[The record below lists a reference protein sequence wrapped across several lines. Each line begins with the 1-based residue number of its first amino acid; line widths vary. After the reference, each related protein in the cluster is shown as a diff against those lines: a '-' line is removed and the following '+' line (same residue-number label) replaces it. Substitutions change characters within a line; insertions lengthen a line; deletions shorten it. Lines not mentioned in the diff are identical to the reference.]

1 MILDFFHTLYG
12 DVENG
17 ELESYRLVIW
27 RKGDKRSEWHGLL
40 NEDKITASIDKDPND
55 VYFGVCLQ
63 SPTLIQ
69 ARTTKT
75 IEWQRVRGT
84 ADTAT
89 LIPAFWMDI
98 DTSCGV
104 HAETNLPSIEEA
116 LAFLRSPENPFGAPT
131 TIVHSGGGLHC
142 YWQFKEPWI
151 LDSDDE
157 REKAT
162 LVSRL
167 FQVTLIEAGKK
178 KGWNFDN
185 TADLARILRVPGTY
199 NMKGPEPKL
208 VEILETNPGI
218 RYNVADFEPYF
229 VDIEYAEPS
238 YQKDYSQGE
247 FNGPLPDFEQIC
259 TACAWSNH
267 CVKDAATLPE
277 PEWHASLGVIARCE
291 DGRELAHKISEP
303 YRGYSVKETDMKIDH
318 VLKGPGPRTCAAI
331 RQIPSAAEYCVDCP
345 HEVKSPIVLGY
356 RRSAKFT
363 KDKALE
369 QLKKLED
376 LASENAD
383 TCIRKAIE
391 TKEVLEAL
399 HFLRIK
405 DIPTF
410 QALLMRLRELR
421 VKVRDIDALQR
432 VLKDFKPPKGT
443 DEEFEPRSELIEKYL
458 PDVPVK
464 GLVQP
469 GSFFMVP
476 GQTATRTYDE
486 EAGRYRYH
494 VIANAPFLI
503 AGRFIA
509 EDGEQ
514 VLNIAWKRKKQKNW
528 QTASIGRGDALNNR
542 SLQQLAPQGFPVNS
556 NNAADLVNV
565 VEEFETVN
573 YDLIPTCRVSGRM
586 GWQRSGDVRGFLCGK
601 SFIVGGTGEIIS
613 PLPSLDEALH
623 CAYGKFILF
632 YPEQGTP
639 DLSKTLTASGD
650 FEIWQNVI
658 ATISEFPSVMILL
671 YAALVPP
678 LLEVLGLPNFVV
690 DLSGVTST
698 GKTTALMVAASVW
711 GNPDTRSSH
720 SLIGNWDSTR
730 VFIERRSAIFN
741 GLPFILDDTKQAKYP
756 ADVGKIIYDISSGQS
771 RGRGS
776 KTGIQQMKT
785 TRTVLIT
792 SGEAPAVSF
801 TQDGGTRARTITLWG
816 QPFGETTVTTGTLV
830 NELRDGILENYGHL
844 GPRFV
849 SEIVKR
855 SAEHGAWKQRLKQ
868 IRQSYQERLGG
879 NPLASRLSEYWAII
893 SLVGELV
900 HEWRLLP
907 WEFTCPIEKLWDKL
921 ASETEGADRATAAL
935 EYVLSWTNAHRSE
948 FYWQQKTGGERQYC
962 SSPAMG
968 WAGRWDK
975 EESAT
980 PAFFPHKLKEI
991 LFEGGFE
998 PDAILRTWGDRG
1010 WTYRDSN
1017 GRNQRQVRV
1026 DGRNC
1031 RLIELTREA
1040 MIATD
1045 AESELPPFMRLVQ
1058 G

>member
-1 MILDFFHTLYG
+1 M
-12 DVENG
+12 
-17 ELESYRLVIW
+17 
-27 RKGDKRSEWHGLL
+27 
-40 NEDKITASIDKDPND
+40 
-55 VYFGVCLQ
+55 
-63 SPTLIQ
+63 
-69 ARTTKT
+69 
-75 IEWQRVRGT
+75 
-84 ADTAT
+84 
-89 LIPAFWMDI
+89 
-98 DTSCGV
+98 
-104 HAETNLPSIEEA
+104 
-116 LAFLRSPENPFGAPT
+116 
-131 TIVHSGGGLHC
+131 HC

-229 VDIEYAEPS
+229 VDIEYAEPFGS
-238 YQKDYSQGE
+238 GNDIQSNYD
-247 FNGPLPDFEQIC
+247 GPPPDFEQLRYRC
-259 TACAWSNH
+259 NWCNH
-267 CVKDAATLPE
+267 CARDASTLPE
-277 PEWHASLGVIARCE
+277 PEWYAVLSIVAHCK
-291 DGRELAHKISEP
+291 DGRALAHKISESYP
-303 YRGYSVKETDMKIDH
+303 GYSVKETDMKIDH
-318 VLKGPGPRTCAAI
+318 ALKSAGPRTCTAI
-331 RQIPSAAEYCVDCP
+331 KQIASAGEYCVDCP
-345 HEVKSPIVLGY
+345 HEVKSPITLGY
-356 RRSAKFT
+356 RRSTKLA

-369 QLKKLED
+369 QLKKVEE
-376 LASENAD
+376 LALENAN
-383 TCIRKAIE
+383 TCIRKALE
-391 TKEVLEAL
+391 TEGILEAL
-399 HFLRIK
+399 YFLRTH
-405 DIPTF
+405 DIAIF
-410 QALLMRLRELR
+410 EASLMRLQELR
-421 VKVRDIDALQR
+421 VKVKDIDALQR
-432 VLKDFKPPKGT
+432 AIKDFKPLRETIEKS
-443 DEEFEPRSELIEKYL
+443 EPEVDLIERYL
-458 PDVPVK
+458 PDIPVK
-464 GLVQP
+464 ELVQP
-469 GSFFMVP
+469 IPFCMIP
-476 GQTATRTYDE
+476 GQTATRKYDE
-486 EAGRYRYH
+486 ETDQYKYQ
-494 VIANAPFLI
+494 VIANAPILI
-503 AGRFIA
+503 AGRLIT

-514 VLNIAWKRKKQKNW
+514 VLNIAWKRKNW

-542 SLQQLAPQGFPVNS
+542 NLQQLASQGFPVNS

-565 VEEFETVN
+565 LEEFETAN
-573 YDLIPTCRVSGRM
+573 YDRIPVCRVSGRM
-586 GWQRSGDVRGFLCGK
+586 GWQRSGEVGGFLCGK

-613 PLPSLDEALH
+613 PLPGLSEALH
-623 CAYGKFILF
+623 CAENKFILF

-639 DLSKTLTASGD
+639 DLAKTLTVSGD

-948 FYWQQKTGGERQYC
+948 FYWQQKTSGERQYC

>member
-89 LIPAFWMDI
+89 LVPGFWMDI

-104 HAETNLPSIEEA
+104 HAEKNLPSMEEA
-116 LAFLRSPENPFGAPT
+116 LAFLQSPDNPFGEPT
-131 TIVHSGGGLHC
+131 IIIHSGGGLHV
-142 YWQFKEPWI
+142 YWLFKEPWI
-151 LDSDDE
+151 LDSDNE
-157 REKAT
+157 RETAKSA
-162 LVSRL
+162 LRL
-167 FQVTLIEAGKK
+167 FQLTLIEAGKK
-178 KGWNFDN
+178 RGWKLDN

-199 NMKGPEPKL
+199 NLKGPEPKR
-208 VEILETNPGI
+208 VEILQMKQDT

-229 VDIEYAEPS
+229 MDGEHTAPFGSGSDIQSNY
-238 YQKDYSQGE
+238 D
-247 FNGPLPDFEQIC
+247 GPPPDFEQLR
-259 TACAWSNH
+259 SNCNWVDH
-267 CVKDAATLPE
+267 CVKDATTLPE
-277 PEWHASLGVIARCE
+277 PEWHALLGIVARCE
-291 DGRELAHKISEP
+291 DGRLLAHKISEP
-303 YRGYSVKETDMKIDH
+303 YSGYSVKETDMKIDH
-318 VLKGPGPRTCAAI
+318 ALKGAGPRTCTAI
-331 RQIPSAAEYCVDCP
+331 RQIASAGEYCVDCP
-345 HEVKSPIVLGY
+345 HEVKGPITLGY
-356 RRSAKFT
+356 RRNTKLA

-369 QLKKLED
+369 KVKKVET
-376 LASENAD
+376 LARENAD

-391 TKEVLEAL
+391 NEEVLKAL
-399 HFLRIK
+399 HFLRAN
-405 DIPTF
+405 DIAMF
-410 QALLMRLRELR
+410 EALLMKLQELR

-432 VLKDFKPPKGT
+432 VIKSFKPLRET
-443 DEEFEPRSELIEKYL
+443 SEESEPEVDLIERYL

-464 GLVQP
+464 GFVQP
-469 GSFFMVP
+469 NPFRMFP
-476 GQTATRTYDE
+476 GQTSKRTYDE
-486 EAGRYRYH
+486 KTEEYRHH
-494 VIANAPFLI
+494 VIANAPLLI
-503 AGRFIA
+503 TGRVVA

-514 VLNIAWKRKKQKNW
+514 LFNIAWKRKKW
-528 QTASIGRGDALNNR
+528 QTTSIGRGDALNNR
-542 SLQQLAPQGFPVNS
+542 NLQQLAAQGFPVNS

-565 VEEFETVN
+565 LEEFEAAN
-573 YDLIPTCRVSGRM
+573 YDRIPICRVSGRM

-601 SFIVGGTGEIIS
+601 SFIVGGTGEIIN
-613 PLPSLDEALH
+613 PLPGLDEALH
-623 CAYGKFILF
+623 CAENKFILF

-639 DLSKTLTASGD
+639 DLSKTLTVSGD

-658 ATISEFPSVMILL
+658 AAISEFPSVMIVL

-756 ADVGKIIYDISSGQS
+756 ADVGKVIYDVSSGQS

-776 KTGIQQMKT
+776 KTGIQQMTT

-816 QPFGETTVTTGTLV
+816 QPFGETTAATGTLV
-830 NELRDGILENYGHL
+830 NKLRDGILENYGHL

-849 SEIVKR
+849 SEIVRR
-855 SAEHGAWKQRLKQ
+855 SAEHNAWKQRLKQ
-868 IRQSYQERLGG
+868 IRQSYQERLGD
-879 NPLASRLSEYWAII
+879 NPLANRLSEYWAII
-893 SLVGELV
+893 SMIGELV

-907 WEFTCPIEKLWDKL
+907 WEFTDPIEKLWDKL

-935 EYVLSWTNAHRSE
+935 EYVLSWANAHRSE
-948 FYWQQKTGGERQYC
+948 FYWQQKTGGERQYG
-962 SSPAMG
+962 SSPAVG
-968 WAGRWDK
+968 WGGRWDK
-975 EESAT
+975 EESAR

-998 PDAILRTWGDRG
+998 PDAILRIWGDRG

-1040 MIATD
+1040 MIAVD